1 MFVVKRDGK
10 QKELD
15 ISQVR
20 KQTIPACE
28 GLKNVSYEELELN
41 AKIMFYDGIH
51 TEEIQKSLIKSANDL
66 VSIEA
71 SDYTYVA
78 ARLALYDLYHNIKR
92 IYNRKGSGDVYQ
104 KVNLEDYIDY
114 NKELFSEWY
123 TKYNKEEINHL
134 NTIIDPK
141 RDLLYNYAGLTTL
154 MSRYLVKK
162 NKQISELPQHMHM
175 ALAMFIMQNEEKS
188 KRIDYV
194 IELYNALS
202 KLEYINPTPINSN
215 GRLNEG
221 GLISCLL
228 TTVHDSIEGIM
239 DKFKEIAV
247 GSKNGSG
254 WGVDFSRL
262 RSVGSAIG
270 NKPNASSGKIPFLK
284 VANDLLVA
292 VDQGGKR
299 PGAGAFYISIWDIDV
314 FNFLDLK
321 KKHGDQRLRAM
332 DIFPALSVDDV
343 FMKRMING
351 ENYTLFD
358 PRDVPELLETYGDE
372 FEQYYL
378 KYENEF
384 KENPSKFNP
393 KTETIES
400 KKLALYIINSY
411 YENGTPFLFFKDNV
425 NKQHRH
431 PQLGIIRS
439 ANLCLAGNSMVA
451 LPNPNDPNDYNYYKP
466 IWELAKES
474 NGREKFPVYS
484 AHFENGQWIREVKDA
499 VAFRIGKKKTV
510 TLVFDNSDTLECT
523 PDHKLALYEG
533 GYIKAEDA
541 MGKMIAAFGK
551 EDHPFMVVFGIHE
564 NEETDVYDLTVD
576 DNHNFY
582 VNTHHVVDDLLCA
595 QGVLVHNCVVGET
608 KILTKE
614 YGNQPIKELVD
625 SGNTDLMCWNGL
637 EWSQT
642 KLFKANESAKI
653 MKVTLNNGTVI
664 ECDKE
669 HDWWLKTDQGDIK
682 VKTYNLKPNDQIIDF
697 NYPEE
702 YHDLKIANLKIFKV
716 EETDR
721 YAPTYCGTEPKR
733 HMLMFNGVLTGQCT
747 EVILPTTD
755 ELTGVCNLGSI
766 NLAKCNANEDLDRV
780 TRIAIRAIDNA
791 IDLTP
796 YPSKE
801 SENFQLK
808 YRACGLGMLGEAEYI
823 AINKIH
829 YGSDKHK
836 EEVERIYSTIAEAA
850 HRTSQELGK
859 EKGDCEISGY
869 RNAYLMAIAPNSSS
883 GLLASTTNSHEPV
896 YARIWVENNKFGAIK
911 MTAPNITVE
920 NQQYYKTP
928 FEIPLKDQI
937 AVNAIRQKYIDM
949 SISFNLYF
957 LPEDISTSKVRDAI
971 VDAWRSGLK
980 CTYYLR
986 TKPISNNDL
995 DQPLLKS
1002 KNGIVC
1008 EGCEN

>member
-484 AHFENGQWIREVKDA
+484 ARFENGQWIKEVKDA

-510 TLVFDNSDTLECT
+510 TLVFDNCDILECT

-595 QGVLVHNCVVGET
+595 QGVLVHNC
-608 KILTKE
+608 
-614 YGNQPIKELVD
+614 
-625 SGNTDLMCWNGL
+625 
-637 EWSQT
+637 
-642 KLFKANESAKI
+642 
-653 MKVTLNNGTVI
+653 
-664 ECDKE
+664 
-669 HDWWLKTDQGDIK
+669 
-682 VKTYNLKPNDQIIDF
+682 
-697 NYPEE
+697 
-702 YHDLKIANLKIFKV
+702 
-716 EETDR
+716 
-721 YAPTYCGTEPKR
+721 
-733 HMLMFNGVLTGQCT
+733 T

-766 NLAKCNANEDLDRV
+766 NLAKCNTNEDLDRV
-780 TRIAIRAIDNA
+780 TQIAIRAIDNA

-823 AINKIH
+823 ATNKIH